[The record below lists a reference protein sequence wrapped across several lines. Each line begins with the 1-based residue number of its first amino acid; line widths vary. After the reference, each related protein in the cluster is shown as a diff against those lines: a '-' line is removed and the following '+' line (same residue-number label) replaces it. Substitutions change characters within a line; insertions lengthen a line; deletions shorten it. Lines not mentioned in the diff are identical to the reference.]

1 MKKEVTVVISGLHIA
16 EDGQQELEMAY
27 EGEYHEKNGMHY
39 LFFNELQEGFTEP
52 VRNRYTMTA
61 ESLEVRR
68 SGPISTSLYF
78 REGERRQSTYQVP
91 WGNLTATF
99 DTSQVRLD
107 VREDRLEMQVI
118 YRLNLNGEEQAECN
132 IRVQVKERKKEF

>member
-1 MKKEVTVVISGLHIA
+1 MKKEVTVAISGLHLA

-27 EGEYHEKNGMHY
+27 DGEYYEKNGVHY
-39 LFFNELQEGFTEP
+39 LFFDELQEGFAEP

-68 SGPISTSLYF
+68 SGPVSANLRF

-91 WGNLTATF
+91 WGSLTAVF
-99 DTSQVRLD
+99 DTSRVRLD
-107 VREDRLEMQVI
+107 VREDRLEMQVV
-118 YRLNLNGEEQAECN
+118 YRLSLNGEEQAGCD
-132 IRVQVKERKKEF
+132 IRVRVEEQKRG